1 VAALIVGQYALI
13 MRITTSRG
21 RLLFLMSLVAFAC
34 LMFWWLSPQDPHK
47 PRTVIGARLMRF
59 RDFEFGHNGFYDKDE
74 DTGRT
79 TLTGDAYRC
88 GLIVIFVSR
97 RCED

>member
-1 VAALIVGQYALI
+1 
-13 MRITTSRG
+13 MR
-21 RLLFLMSLVAFAC
+21 L
-34 LMFWWLSPQDPHK
+34 
-47 PRTVIGARLMRF
+47 
-59 RDFEFGHNGFYDKDE
+59 RDFEFSHNGFYVKDE